1 MRAQKESRVGSL
13 GRFATRTAF
22 HNFAERKKFSGFGWP
37 WGRNLARKAV
47 LMLRGPVLLRLAL
60 RVPLARAALPLLA
73 AYAPEAFR
81 LPSARG
87 LHVYVR
93 TAIHDEFSKVEVGD
107 GADAGD
113 LKKAVIAELKLD
125 MAPNCVRLL
134 REIEGGGAPVPLDSR
149 RGLAIQGVREG
160 SCVVIV
166 AVPPAAAAAAAAPAT
181 AQWALPPPPPPLV
194 FAEQLLGGEP
204 VMVASV
210 PLAQGCEA
218 PFYLTRREHAGI
230 LRFLA
235 GTPSSIPQ
243 MLMLTG
249 PVKCGKTSIM
259 QHVLPGMLAARH
271 AAGARRAVIFRHT
284 CIRGFD
290 GERAA
295 DALVR
300 SLLDFAEGEGIA
312 LRRPQLPG
320 LEALPQVAAQLA
332 RGVQVAGGELWLL
345 LDELGAPIVAST
357 PAGARAFTQQLKTM
371 VEMCSFHARTVGTG
385 SGMVALLTAIRDA
398 SPHSFVLWDAITHV
412 SLGREP
418 APPVAL
424 AMAQGIH
431 GAYAPSCWPPHLA
444 RTITPQGLLAQ
455 LQRSAHCQL
464 TSPRP
469 ALVACL
475 AGLLSTASLGS
486 SSAEGV
492 LAAAVGMLVAKLREE
507 SSLDALVG
515 LERMRLSQ
523 RRALRALAVHSAP
536 PNAAFDA
543 AAAAFVAL
551 LCEEGEPVQLAPPN
565 GALLGSWIARDGSLA
580 ACSST
585 EGSALAEAVKLNL
598 DALHTYHALLPRAT
612 AAAASAAVLQVL
624 ASNGIGSPGPGQP
637 WATCPPSTLEE
648 FAALPAVVALL
659 QLLGLEAQERNRQ
672 QSPSSAQLAKALRA
686 APDSQKRFMEEAG
699 LTLLLWMRHVSAHA
713 AFFVTDE
720 LPRAGLSSAVVKD
733 AVQAALE
740 VIVRDCGEEMG
751 LGLSEKGVLVSK
763 RLLAA
768 AAAAPRAQGQSVS
781 ESALAD

>member
-1 MRAQKESRVGSL
+1 MQRGSL
-13 GRFATRTAF
+13 
-22 HNFAERKKFSGFGWP
+22 
-37 WGRNLARKAV
+37 
-47 LMLRGPVLLRLAL
+47 LLRLAL
-60 RVPLARAALPLLA
+60 RAPLARAALPLLA

-81 LPSARG
+81 LRSG
-87 LHVYVR
+87 LHVFAR
-93 TAIHDEFSKVEVGD
+93 TTASHDEFSKVEVGAS
-107 GADAGD
+107 ADAGD
-113 LKKAVIAELKLD
+113 LKDAVIAKLRLD
-125 MAPNCVRLL
+125 VAPNRVRLL
-134 REIEGGGAPVPLDSR
+134 REVEGGGAPVPLDSR

-166 AVPPAAAAAAAAPAT
+166 AVPPAAAAAAPAAAPT
-181 AQWALPPPPPPLV
+181 ARPPPPLPLV

-210 PLAQGCEA
+210 PLARGCEA

-235 GTPSSIPQ
+235 GAPSSIPQ

-249 PVKCGKTSIM
+249 PVKCGKTSVM

-271 AAGARRAVIFRHT
+271 AAGARRAVIFRHA
-284 CIRGFD
+284 CIPGFD

-332 RGVQVAGGELWLL
+332 RGVQAAGGELWLL

-371 VEMCSFHARTVGTG
+371 VETCSFHARTVGTG
-385 SGMVALLTAIRDA
+385 SGVVALLAAFRDA
-398 SPHSFVLWDAITHV
+398 FLLDATVHV

-431 GAYAPSCWPPHLA
+431 GAYAASCWPPDLA
-444 RTITPQGLLAQ
+444 RAITPQGLLAQ

-475 AGLLSTASLGS
+475 AGLLPTVSLGS
-486 SSAEGV
+486 SSAEGA
-492 LAAAVGMLVAKLREE
+492 LAAAAGKLVAKLRERA
-507 SSLDALVG
+507 SPDALVG

-523 RRALRALAVHSAP
+523 RKALRALAVHGTP
-536 PNAAFDA
+536 PNAALDA

-551 LCEEGEPVQLAPPN
+551 LCEEGEPAQLAPPT

-585 EGSALAEAVKLNL
+585 GGSALAEAVKLNL

-624 ASNGIGSPGPGQP
+624 ASSGIGSPGPGQP
-637 WATCPPSTLEE
+637 WATCPPSTPEE
-648 FAALPAVVALL
+648 FAALPAVVLLL
-659 QLLGLEAQERNRQ
+659 QLQERSRQ
-672 QSPSSAQLAKALRA
+672 QSLSSAQLAKALRA
-686 APDSQKRFMEEAG
+686 APDAQGRFMEEAG
-699 LTLLLWMRHVSAHA
+699 LTLLLWLRHVSAHA

-740 VIVRDCGEEMG
+740 VIVRDCGEDMG
-751 LGLSEKGVLVSK
+751 LGLSEKGVLVSSSSAEG
-763 RLLAA
+763 LE
-768 AAAAPRAQGQSVS
+768 PVS
-781 ESALAD
+781 E

>member
-1 MRAQKESRVGSL
+1 
-13 GRFATRTAF
+13 
-22 HNFAERKKFSGFGWP
+22 
-37 WGRNLARKAV
+37 
-47 LMLRGPVLLRLAL
+47 MLRPTSMLSRLTLRA
-60 RVPLARAALPLLA
+60 PLAWAALPLLA
-73 AYAPEAFR
+73 AYAPEALR
-81 LPSARG
+81 ARG
-87 LHVYVR
+87 LHIFAR
-93 TAIHDEFSKVEVGD
+93 TASDDEFCKVEVSD

-113 LKKAVIAELKLD
+113 LKDAVIAKLKLD
-125 MAPNCVRLL
+125 AAPNRVRLL
-134 REIEGGGAPVPLDSR
+134 REVEGGAPVPLDSR

-166 AVPPAAAAAAAAPAT
+166 AAAPAAGAPVAAPT
-181 AQWALPPPPPPLV
+181 ALQPPPSPPLV

-204 VMVASV
+204 LMVASV
-210 PLAQGCEA
+210 PLAMGSEA
-218 PFYLTRREHAGI
+218 PFYLSRREHAGL
-230 LRFLA
+230 LRFLG

-271 AAGARRAVIFRHT
+271 AAGARRAVIFRHA

-295 DALVR
+295 DFLVR
-300 SLLDFAEGEGIA
+300 CLLDFAEGEGIA

-357 PAGARAFTQQLKTM
+357 PAGARDFTQQLKTM
-371 VEMCSFHARTVGTG
+371 VECCSFQARIVGTG

-398 SPHSFVLWDAITHV
+398 SPHSFVLWDAIAHV

-418 APPVAL
+418 APRVAL

-431 GAYAPSCWPPHLA
+431 GAYASRCWPPALA
-444 RTITPQGLLAQ
+444 RAITPQGLLAQ

-475 AGLLSTASLGS
+475 AGLISTVSLSSSSSS

-492 LAAAVGMLVAKLREE
+492 LAVAAGLLVTKLREE

-523 RRALRALAVHSAP
+523 RKALRALAVHGIP
-536 PNAAFDA
+536 PSAAFDA
-543 AAAAFVAL
+543 AAASFVAL
-551 LCEEGEPVQLAPPN
+551 LCEEGEQPARLAPPN
-565 GALLGSWIARDGSLA
+565 GALLGSWVARDGSLA
-580 ACSST
+580 ACSSS
-585 EGSALAEAVKLNL
+585 EGSTLAEAAKLNL

-612 AAAASAAVLQVL
+612 AAAASAAVLQLL
-624 ASNGIGSPGPGQP
+624 ASIGIGCPVPGQP
-637 WATCPPSTLEE
+637 WATRPPSNLEE

-659 QLLGLEAQERNRQ
+659 QLLGLEAQERNKQ

-686 APDSQKRFMEEAG
+686 APDSQRRFMEEAG
-699 LTLLLWMRHVSAHA
+699 FTLLLWMRHVSAHA

-740 VIVRDCGEEMG
+740 VIVRDCGEDMG
-751 LGLSEKGVLVSK
+751 LGLSEKGVLVSA

-768 AAAAPRAQGQSVS
+768 VAAAPR
-781 ESALAD
+781 D